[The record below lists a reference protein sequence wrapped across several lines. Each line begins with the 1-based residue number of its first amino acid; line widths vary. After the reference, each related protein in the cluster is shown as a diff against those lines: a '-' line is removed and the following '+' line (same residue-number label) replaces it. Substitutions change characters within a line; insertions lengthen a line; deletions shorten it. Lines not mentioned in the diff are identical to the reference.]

1 MGNAL
6 FVALDAAPDSKV
18 ASIRFADHAR
28 TLPLLGAYTPVVY
41 GYNAAGQLISTAVE
55 GCTFEAPAGMATIS
69 GATVMPTA
77 TGCFALTARLGDMTA
92 TMPVDVQEIGEVAVR
107 RSTVLID
114 NVRTT
119 AVELLAATPLGDMPL
134 ANTAFEWSSDNSA
147 VATVDANGT
156 VTGHADG
163 SATIVGRRGELEVS
177 VTAMV
182 QIPDAS
188 VIPVEANLGD
198 DSWRITRSGVGSDMS
213 ITPDGNGGC
222 ALQFTVTNPRSAN
235 IALNKDIDVY
245 SLPDGF
251 SLTVDTKGSVLKE
264 VSVRVRPDNASQP
277 VMVSTGEL
285 SGATTVNCPLE
296 GSIDIDDIN
305 VFPLH
310 FSALRIV
317 PLTGAE
323 GGKNYDIALSDVGF
337 SYSQWNSGVENVTNA
352 TSRPLVVERTA
363 EGIRVPG
370 ATSITVYNTLGA
382 AVASASGENCA
393 VRARGVVIV
402 SAIVDGTPRAV
413 KAVF

>member
-1 MGNAL
+1 M
-6 FVALDAAPDSKV
+6 
-18 ASIRFADHAR
+18 
-28 TLPLLGAYTPVVY
+28 
-41 GYNAAGQLISTAVE
+41 
-55 GCTFEAPAGMATIS
+55 
-69 GATVMPTA
+69 
-77 TGCFALTARLGDMTA
+77 
-92 TMPVDVQEIGEVAVR
+92 
-107 RSTVLID
+107 LID

-156 VTGHADG
+156 VTGHAGG
-163 SATIVGRRGELEVS
+163 SATIVGRRGRLEVS

-182 QIPDAS
+182 QIPDAL

-235 IALNKDIDVY
+235 IALNKDIGVY
-245 SLPDGF
+245 SLPGGF

-317 PLTGAE
+317 PSPVPKAART
-323 GGKNYDIALSDVGF
+323 
-337 SYSQWNSGVENVTNA
+337 T
-352 TSRPLVVERTA
+352 TSRFPA
-363 EGIRVPG
+363 W
-370 ATSITVYNTLGA
+370 
-382 AVASASGENCA
+382 
-393 VRARGVVIV
+393 V
-402 SAIVDGTPRAV
+402 SAIRNGIREWRTLPTPHRARLWWSAQP
-413 KAVF
+413 KASACRVRHPSRCTTPWVRQ